1 MTAIG
6 KMMVIFVFL
15 LSLVWA
21 GLVVNTWA
29 TRTNWKAE
37 ADKQNKLAKENYE
50 GAKSLSEQAKADRS
64 ASDARVAALQANVER
79 LQQQL
84 TEQRDQYTKLYT
96 AYDTKLKAD
105 LESDKKVSQLMV
117 EITKLQNQVDLQSA
131 NLKTMEVDLNAQIRV
146 TESNKNQKEEAVR
159 SANAEKQRADLLVD
173 RLQKLE
179 EEYAQLKQGGGKGN
193 LRPLPPD
200 EFRGTVVNFEGKGT
214 QGFIEM
220 TPGLNAGLKPG
231 TLLKVVRRTGNK
243 NYIGTIL
250 IGEQVDPDRAVGTWT
265 APYGVKVPKG
275 DDFPKPG
282 DEIVPMK

>member
-96 AYDTKLKAD
+96 AYDTKLRAD

-131 NLKTMEVDLNAQIRV
+131 NLKTMEVDLNAQTRV

-159 SANAEKQRADLLVD
+159 SANAEKQRADLHVD

-179 EEYAQLKQGGGKGN
+179 EELAVAKLGGKGN

-200 EFRGTVVNFEGKGT
+200 AFRGTVVAFVGKGT
-214 QGFIEM
+214 QGLIEM

-231 TLLKVVRRTGNK
+231 TLLRVLRRTGNK